1 MRRRKDGSLAPPTG
15 LNRKQRRAL
24 AAAAAGKGPAPESAP
39 AAKRRKLAK
48 VDAAAFW
55 KENKIQITGMELPVP
70 ALTFATAGLPMGVE
84 HMLNDSGY
92 VKPSPIQSAAWP
104 IVKSGRDVVA
114 VARTGSGKT
123 LAFLLPAMMRI
134 QAIVAGGG
142 GRKAA
147 TGPMVNACQ
156 PLGLVLAPTRELA
169 VQIHDEAKRFAT
181 AYSPPL
187 TTGIIFGGT
196 NKKLQIATLRCT
208 PPLLIV
214 ATPGRLLDL
223 HSMRVLSLARVRVL
237 CLDEAD
243 RLLDL
248 GFANDIQRIADAIG
262 PGDAD
267 AANDVLR
274 QTLLFTATWPQS
286 VVRVAASVLRDP
298 VRIAVGNYDGGNLV
312 ANESVTQVRRKCLH
326 SPRITRPSPRSPVL
340 FVLERHYVLTT
351 DDQTQHVMVVP
362 QAEKAAALTALL
374 ATFPAQSK
382 VIVFT
387 RTKRGCART
396 CAKLWDAGYACD
408 ALHGDREQWERSDV
422 MAKFKIPLAPRPSA
436 EAGATFNTVTPAA
449 STINLLLATDVAARG
464 LDVKD
469 ISHVVNLDFPQ
480 SKGKAGIEE
489 YVHRIGRT
497 GRAGATGDA
506 YTFFEPE
513 IDYANAAKLIA
524 LLKEAKQAVLPA
536 LEDIAASF
544 QPKKAKKKKKK
555 PYS

>member
-1 MRRRKDGSLAPPTG
+1 MQQRRADGSLAPPTG

-24 AAAAAGKGPAPESAP
+24 AAAAAGDGTPETAP
-39 AAKRRKLAK
+39 AAKRRKLALA
-48 VDAAAFW
+48 DAAAFW
-55 KENKIQITGMELPVP
+55 KEHVITISGMELPVP
-70 ALTFATAGLPMGVE
+70 ALSFATAGLPMGVE
-84 HMLNDSGY
+84 HMLKDSGY
-92 VKPSPIQSAAWP
+92 TQPSPIQSAAWP
-104 IVKSGRDVVA
+104 IVNTGRDVVA

-123 LAFLLPAMMRI
+123 LGFLLPAMMRI
-134 QAIVAGGG
+134 QAIIAGGG
-142 GRKAA
+142 VQKAA

-181 AYSPPL
+181 AYAPPL
-187 TTGIIFGGT
+187 TTQVIFGGT

-208 PPLLIV
+208 PPLLVV

-223 HSMRVLSLARVRVL
+223 HSMRVLSLARVCVF

-248 GFANDIQRIADAIG
+248 GFANDIHRIADAIG

-267 AANDVLR
+267 ATNDVLR

-298 VRIAVGNYDGGNLV
+298 VRISVGNYEGGNLV
-312 ANESVTQVRRKCLH
+312 ANESVTQ
-326 SPRITRPSPRSPVL
+326 
-340 FVLERHYVLTT
+340 
-351 DDQTQHVMVVP
+351 HVMVIP

-374 ATFPAQSK
+374 ASFPAQSK

-408 ALHGDREQWERSDV
+408 ALHGDREQWERTDI
-422 MAKFKIPLAPRPSA
+422 MEKFKIPLATRPA
-436 EAGATFNTVTPAA
+436 ETTGATFDTVTPAA
-449 STINLLLATDVAARG
+449 STINLLFATDVAARG

-469 ISHVVNLDFPQ
+469 ISHVVNYDFPQ
-480 SKGKAGIEE
+480 SGGKAGIEE

-506 YTFFEPE
+506 YTFFEPDT
-513 IDYANAAKLIA
+513 DYANAAKLIA

-555 PYS
+555 Q